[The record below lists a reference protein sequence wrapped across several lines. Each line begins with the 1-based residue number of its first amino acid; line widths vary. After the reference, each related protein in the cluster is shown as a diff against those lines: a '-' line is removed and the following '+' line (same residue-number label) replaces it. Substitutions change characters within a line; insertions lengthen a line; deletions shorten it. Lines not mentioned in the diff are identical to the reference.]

1 MICAYL
7 AVFGATGNLMYK
19 KLLPAIANLK
29 KHNLLGPDVKILA
42 VARSPHTTA
51 SYLELAK
58 TQVKEPLDW
67 KQLEET
73 VEYVQ
78 MDFFSG
84 ASYEALA
91 ERMEIARKPLRIFY
105 LAVAPELFPVV
116 ARGVS
121 ESKLIQKNDPTGRI
135 VFEKPFGEDLASAK
149 AINALLWQYFD
160 ESQIFRVDHYLGKE
174 MVQNLLVMRFA
185 NRLFENNWNH
195 LAIEK
200 VTILAKETEGVMNR
214 GNYYDGVGA
223 TKDMVQS
230 HLMQMAALVAME
242 VPATFDDAG
251 IRDGKVAVL
260 KHLRFE
266 TNRIL
271 SGQYKGY
278 LEEKNIAPDSATET
292 FVALRATI
300 DTPRWRGVPFDFVT
314 GKKTDE
320 KNTMVVIDFRDNSNR
335 ERLWPGEPIVKNRL
349 IIRVSPDEGVSFRLN
364 VKEPGLS
371 SAITSQEMDYCHHC
385 QYVGNRPEAY
395 ERILLDL
402 IRGQSTLFTR
412 WDEIETAWGIIDDV
426 KKAMKAPIPYETY
439 DDLKQAYKTMFG
451 EELE

>member
-1 MICAYL
+1 MTTAYL
-7 AVFGATGNLMYK
+7 AVFGATGNLTYK

-29 KHNLLGPDVKILA
+29 KHKLLNEDVKVLL
-42 VARSPHTTA
+42 VARSPHTTT

-58 TQVKEPLDW
+58 TQVKEAIDW
-67 KQLEET
+67 KLLEET

-78 MDFFSG
+78 MDFFSN

-91 ERMEIARKPLRIFY
+91 TRMELSRKPLRIFY

-116 ARGVS
+116 SRGIS

-195 LAIEK
+195 QAIEK

-242 VPATFDDAG
+242 VPKTFDDSG

-260 KHLRFE
+260 KQLRFQ
-266 TNRIL
+266 TDRIL

-278 LEEKNIAPDSATET
+278 LEEKNIAPNSDTET
-292 FVALRATI
+292 FVALRAWI
-300 DTPRWRGVPFDFVT
+300 DTPRWEGVPFDFVT
-314 GKKTDE
+314 GKKLDE
-320 KNTMVVIDFRDNSNR
+320 KNTMVVIDFKDNSNR
-335 ERLWPGEPIVKNRL
+335 EQLWPDEPIVKNRL

-412 WDEIETAWGIIDDV
+412 WDEIETAWKIIDDV
-426 KKAMKAPIPYETY
+426 KKAMNAPKSYETY
-439 DDLKQAYKTMFG
+439 DDLKGEYKRLFG